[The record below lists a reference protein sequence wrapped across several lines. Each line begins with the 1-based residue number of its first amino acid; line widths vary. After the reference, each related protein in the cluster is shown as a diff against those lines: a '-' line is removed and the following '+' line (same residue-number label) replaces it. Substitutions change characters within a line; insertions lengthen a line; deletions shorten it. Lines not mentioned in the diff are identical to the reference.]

1 MRAPWPCTVFVALG
15 LSTEA
20 ALAQEADAPDPALRE
35 QMFVCTDGKSHYVA
49 LAPDKQFTVRLYYG
63 DGKRFFPV
71 PSESGGML
79 SGDWFF
85 EPRRPS
91 QTNNPSFRGLDLRLY
106 SRVEADQK
114 KRTCA
119 VVCGDQRT
127 ELQVMEAAAAKALLQ
142 RARFE
147 ENPRA
152 WKPYALARD
161 NNGIYYYV
169 DRGYRDKDR
178 GRFRLFVG
186 PKGALKPL
194 KMTNIVSDS
203 QGDIFAT
210 KTGSLRLVLDRGQ
223 SFWVANNKERP
234 LRPVP
239 VEENLPMI
247 YNDLGVYLSE
257 RLGTPCDDM

>member
-1 MRAPWPCTVFVALG
+1 MRCLRPYVGLFALG
-15 LSTEA
+15 LSSSA
-20 ALAQEADAPDPALRE
+20 VLAQETDVPDPALRE

-49 LAPDKQFTVRLYYG
+49 LAPDKQVTVRLYYG

-71 PSESGGML
+71 PSESQGML

-91 QTNNPSFRGLDLRLY
+91 KTNNPSFRGLDLRLY

-127 ELQVMEAAAAKALLQ
+127 DLQVMDAAAARTLLQ
-142 RARFE
+142 GARFE

-161 NNGIYYYV
+161 NTGVYYYV
-169 DRGYRDKDR
+169 DRGYREKDR

-186 PKGALKPL
+186 PKGALRPL

-203 QGDIFAT
+203 EGDIFAT
-210 KTGSLRLVLDRGQ
+210 KTGSLRLVLESGK
-223 SFWVANNKERP
+223 SFWMANNKEQV
-234 LRPVP
+234 LRRVP
-239 VEENLPMI
+239 IEENLPMI
-247 YNDLGVYLSE
+247 YNDLGVYVSE